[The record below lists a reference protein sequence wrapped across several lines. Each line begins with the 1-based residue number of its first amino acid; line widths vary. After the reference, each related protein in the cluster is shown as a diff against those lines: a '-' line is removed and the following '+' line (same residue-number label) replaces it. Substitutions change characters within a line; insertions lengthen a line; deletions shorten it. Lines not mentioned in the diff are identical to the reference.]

1 MFLPW
6 SLISSAVVPEMMP
19 VGLQH
24 LDSESCWCD
33 PMIETDRNGERS
45 VIHRQVIWN

>member
-1 MFLPW
+1 MFFPW

-33 PMIETDRNGERS
+33 PLIETDRNGERS